1 MESDPAAASAVSR
14 STSAATAAASTPSES
29 RVKAHKSWAQLV
41 PSKAAGRARACALT
55 APISGACSTSRLA
68 KAHASVASDWG
79 SYWAARGFA
88 RRYQCRFT
96 TRRRVREA
104 AAAVAPVEEAA
115 EGEEGDG
122 GAKRRR
128 KETSRQR
135 KKRRARERAEEEV

>member
-1 MESDPAAASAVSR
+1 MNLLGWTATAFAAAPVY
-14 STSAATAAASTPSES
+14 
-29 RVKAHKSWAQLV
+29 KAHEEGLK
-41 PSKAAGRARACALT
+41 G
-55 APISGACSTSRLA
+55 
-68 KAHASVASDWG
+68 HASAFDDL
-79 SYWAARGFA
+79 WAARGFA

-104 AAAVAPVEEAA
+104 AAAVAPVEEAE